1 MADARR
7 SIPSV
12 DRLLSGESFSALLR
26 QWPRALIVSVLQ
38 DELSRLRSAIGAGA
52 GVADLDEA
60 HLARRVAGTL
70 ETLVAGTLQPVINAT
85 GVVLHTNLGRAP
97 LAGAALDAIAAVA
110 RGYSNLEYDA
120 ASGSRGSRHVH
131 CRTLL
136 CRLTGA
142 QDALIVNNNAAA
154 LVLVLNTLA
163 RGLEVIVSRGELVEI
178 GGAFRVPD
186 IMARSG
192 ARLREVGSTNRTHAS
207 DYQAAVGSATGALL
221 KVHPSNFALTGYTA
235 EAGAVELAGVARAAG
250 VPLIHDI
257 GSGLLLDPAEV
268 GLPAGEPTPQSSLA
282 AGAHVVTMSG
292 DKLLGGPQCG
302 IILGSTDLLE
312 RMRRNPLC
320 RALRVDKLTL
330 AALSGTLR
338 LYLDPAR
345 ARREIPV
352 LRMLTLDSAGIETR
366 AAALAQQCRDAGMSV
381 RVVAGASAVGG
392 GAAAAAV
399 LPTALLLVEA
409 AGMGA
414 HELEDRLR
422 MGSPPVVTRIV
433 DGQPAIDLRTVA
445 PEDEPLLL
453 RALAEAIR
461 T

>member
-1 MADARR
+1 
-7 SIPSV
+7 
-12 DRLLSGESFSALLR
+12 
-26 QWPRALIVSVLQ
+26 
-38 DELSRLRSAIGAGA
+38 
-52 GVADLDEA
+52 
-60 HLARRVAGTL
+60 
-70 ETLVAGTLQPVINAT
+70 
-85 GVVLHTNLGRAP
+85 
-97 LAGAALDAIAAVA
+97 
-110 RGYSNLEYDA
+110 
-120 ASGSRGSRHVH
+120 
-131 CRTLL
+131 
-136 CRLTGA
+136 
-142 QDALIVNNNAAA
+142 
-154 LVLVLNTLA
+154 
-163 RGLEVIVSRGELVEI
+163 
-178 GGAFRVPD
+178 
-186 IMARSG
+186 
-192 ARLREVGSTNRTHAS
+192 
-207 DYQAAVGSATGALL
+207 
-221 KVHPSNFALTGYTA
+221 
-235 EAGAVELAGVARAAG
+235 
-250 VPLIHDI
+250 LIHDI